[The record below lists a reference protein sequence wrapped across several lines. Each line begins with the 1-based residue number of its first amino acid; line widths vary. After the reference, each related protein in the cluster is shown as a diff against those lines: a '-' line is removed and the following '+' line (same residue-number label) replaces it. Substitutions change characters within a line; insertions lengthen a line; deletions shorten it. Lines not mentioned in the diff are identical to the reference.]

1 MMKTFHIGG
10 VHPAENKLSAGS
22 PIREAALP
30 KQAVFSMFQHIGAPA
45 KPVVQ
50 KGDVVKVGTLLA
62 EAGGFVSAP
71 VYSSVSGKVNKIDAV
86 LDASGTRRMAVI
98 VDVEGDEWEES
109 IDRSKDLVRLSDR
122 PDLDSKTIV
131 EKIKNAGIVGL
142 GGATFPCH
150 VKLTPPPGSKAE
162 CVIIN
167 AVECEPY
174 LTADHRLMLE
184 HADEIL
190 VGVDLIM
197 KAVNVTKG
205 YIGIENNK
213 PDAIK
218 LMTEKASQ
226 YPNIEVV
233 PLKVKYP
240 QGGEKQLI
248 DAVIGRQVPAP
259 PAIPISVGAVV
270 QNVGTAYAI
279 YEAVMKNKP
288 LIDRIITVTGKSVK
302 NPSNLLARLGTPF
315 QQLIDECGGLP
326 EDTGKIIGG
335 GPMMGKALLSLEVPM
350 TKGSSGLLIM
360 NDKEARRSEPQ
371 PCIRCAKC
379 VSACPMGLEPYLL
392 SKLSAMEDWEA
403 AEKNDIV
410 SCIECGS
417 CQFTCPSKRPLLD
430 MVRVG
435 KTTVMGIIRSR
446 TAPKK

>member
-1 MMKTFHIGG
+1 MKTFHIGG

-22 PIREAALP
+22 AIREAALP
-30 KQAVFSMFQHIGAPA
+30 KQAIFSMFQHIGAPA

-98 VDVEGDEWEES
+98 VDVEGDDWEDS
-109 IDRSKDLVRLSDR
+109 IDRSKELVRLSDR
-122 PDLDSKTIV
+122 PDLDAKTIV

-150 VKLTPPPGSKAE
+150 VKLTPPPGCKAE

-184 HADEIL
+184 HPDEIL

-205 YIGIENNK
+205 YVGIENNK

-218 LMTEKASQ
+218 LMTEKAKD
-226 YPNIEVV
+226 YPNIEIV

-259 PAIPISVGAVV
+259 PAIPINVGAVV
-270 QNVGTAYAI
+270 QNVGTAFAI

-302 NPSNLLARLGTPF
+302 NPSNLLARIGTPF

-350 TKGSSGLLIM
+350 TKGSSGLLLM
-360 NDKEARRSEPQ
+360 NEKEARRSEPQ

-379 VSACPMGLEPYLL
+379 VGACPMGLEPFLL
-392 SKLSAMEDWEA
+392 SKVSAMEEWEI

-430 MVRVG
+430 MIRVG

-446 TAPKK
+446 ASKN